1 MSLHPHAQTSNN
13 EVPIPAQVRK
23 NTWLLAITQAING
36 AGMQLVPA
44 FGAIQVVMFL
54 GNATF
59 AGLATSLLAL
69 ARVMTAY
76 FVGRMT
82 DRRGRKAGLYL
93 GLWLALVG
101 ALLIGMA
108 TLLGSFA
115 LFCVG
120 ALVFGS
126 GVGAVQQMR
135 VAAADMYPPSRRA
148 EGLSLVAMGSLFGA
162 GLSPLLVWVAERLG
176 LALGINEIA
185 LAWLMVPMLILP
197 SFLLVRS
204 IQPDPKQMA
213 LELARH
219 YPAWA
224 LQGNTSNT
232 DNLEQKD
239 LARVRVAAILTAV
252 TVQGQM
258 VMMMSMTA
266 LALKALDCS
275 LSQISFSVALHVMG
289 MFAFSW
295 PIGRLADRL
304 GRKPVI
310 MAGLVVAGLGAL
322 LVGLGQGYWV
332 ITFGTFLVGLGWSG
346 AFLSANTM
354 LTDVTPPTRRGQA
367 IGVLDLWSNAA
378 GMSLPILGGLIVEG
392 FDLRMLGFFGAF
404 LMLVP
409 LYNLSRV
416 REQQPGDYRP

>member
-1 MSLHPHAQTSNN
+1 MSIHPR
-13 EVPIPAQVRK
+13 VRK

-36 AGMQLVPA
+36 AGMQLVPT
-44 FGAIQVVMFL
+44 FGAIQVVMLL
-54 GNATF
+54 GNAAF

-76 FVGRMT
+76 PVGRMA
-82 DRRGRKAGLYL
+82 DQRGRKAGLYL
-93 GLWLALVG
+93 GLWLAMVG
-101 ALLIGMA
+101 ALMIGTA

-115 LFCVG
+115 LFCAG
-120 ALVFGS
+120 ALVLGS

-162 GLSPLLVWVAERLG
+162 GLSPLLVWTAERLG
-176 LALGINEIA
+176 LAMGINAIA
-185 LAWLMVPMLILP
+185 LSWLMVPVLILP

-213 LELARH
+213 LELSRY

-224 LQGNTSNT
+224 LQGTSSNAE
-232 DNLEQKD
+232 NLGQKD
-239 LARVRVAAILTAV
+239 LVRVQVAAILTAV
-252 TVQGQM
+252 MAQGQM

-275 LSQISFSVALHVMG
+275 LAQISVSVALHVMG

-295 PIGRLADRL
+295 PIGRLADGL

-310 MAGLVVAGLGAL
+310 VAGLAVAGLGAM

-332 ITFGTFLVGLGWSG
+332 ITAGTFLVGLGWSG
-346 AFLSANTM
+346 AFLSSNTM

-367 IGVLDLWSNAA
+367 IGVLDLWSNVA
-378 GMSLPILGGLIVEG
+378 GMSLPILGGLVVEG
-392 FDLRMLGFFGAF
+392 FDLRILGFLGA
-404 LMLVP
+404 LLVLVP
-409 LYNLSRV
+409 LYHLLGV